1 MYIEEEVKSIKVI
14 EDLPYAEDALL
25 DQHSNP
31 NSSTD
36 ITAGEITQSESKK
49 VGVHGTALNLIN
61 AIIGTGI
68 LGLPFV
74 LLQLGIVFGVI
85 GILISATFSIVSGD
99 IILRCKNLSRKESL
113 KGMAE
118 ASFGRLGSPLIN
130 FTQILN
136 NFGLCVNYLMVFS
149 ITIRELS
156 QSFVPECHPS
166 NPIIDDFYCHRWAY
180 VLIGGVLVFRM
191 AFIES
196 MAKLAFASAIK
207 LVCLITF
214 GLISVGF
221 FILSLIEGQLS
232 NEINILPNWDDPIQI
247 LGVINIVTLSF
258 DYQFNMMPIY
268 KSLEYRSDNKMR
280 QSILIATGVALVLNL
295 LVAFSGY
302 LVFGSQARYFL
313 QSYTPHNLGPFFFT
327 LLNIAFGINCFLSFP
342 GSFIEARRVICES
355 ILGDQDKY
363 NGKIAKFNYFMV
375 VLMLHT
381 LIIIVAILAT
391 NLNAVFQLLGSTTTC
406 AFTYIYPS
414 LFYMKLS
421 HNQGQKT
428 RRARML
434 LTFGSIIMV
443 FGVISSISKL
453 TSQ

>member
-268 KSLEYRSDNKMR
+268 KSLEYL
-280 QSILIATGVALVLNL
+280 ILN
-295 LVAFSGY
+295 
-302 LVFGSQARYFL
+302 GSAYKDAQF
-313 QSYTPHNLGPFFFT
+313 Q
-327 LLNIAFGINCFLSFP
+327 
-342 GSFIEARRVICES
+342 
-355 ILGDQDKY
+355 DQ
-363 NGKIAKFNYFMV
+363 
-375 VLMLHT
+375 
-381 LIIIVAILAT
+381 
-391 NLNAVFQLLGSTTTC
+391 
-406 AFTYIYPS
+406 
-414 LFYMKLS
+414 
-421 HNQGQKT
+421 
-428 RRARML
+428 
-434 LTFGSIIMV
+434 
-443 FGVISSISKL
+443 
-453 TSQ
+453 